1 MKHNISTPYWIIIS
15 IAIGFLSFALSSYL
29 LFNMTVERIVTI
41 FYSTALYKDLDTIK
55 KELFLKNLLP
65 EINDKASLNLNP
77 ALFRWIIF
85 HSVSLSLCLASSIFI
100 FYFMLLTYK
109 EYKRYF
115 NLEIRVVLI
124 TFIIVVIL
132 ALLYIAKPQT
142 RIINGVEI
150 MTYFNINFD
159 NPKCAINIIVWPMYT
174 VSLIPIIGIL
184 MGNFATY
191 FAFEN
196 KIKTILQS
204 QEEKTKAYSDLKDR
218 LNIFT
223 FYLGL
228 LVSCAV
234 IGSGLQRDMITNQ
247 IGKLLYPEEM
257 VYAYGIAFSTIL
269 ALLFIPSFIYLR
281 YAGKEYQNIIDSTKK
296 EDWWKIGVD
305 TVDNFKLAL
314 SVALPLISSIVQP
327 IITGH

>member
-1 MKHNISTPYWIIIS
+1 
-15 IAIGFLSFALSSYL
+15 
-29 LFNMTVERIVTI
+29 MTVKQPRAIVIPFNDVSPIEVKIINNEQKNRIDTI
-41 FYSTALYKDLDTIK
+41 FYSTALYENLDTTQK
-55 KELFLKNLLP
+55 KVYLKNLLP
-65 EINDKASLNLNP
+65 DINNKASLNLNP
-77 ALFRWIIF
+77 PIFRWIIF
-85 HSVSLSLCLASSIFI
+85 HSVSLSLFLASSIFI
-100 FYFMLLTYK
+100 FYLVFITYK
-109 EYKRYF
+109 QYRQYYNFKVVGVI
-115 NLEIRVVLI
+115 LVGVSVVLFALF
-124 TFIIVVIL
+124 FIST
-132 ALLYIAKPQT
+132 PQT
-142 RIINGVEI
+142 KIINGREL

-159 NPKCAINIIVWPMYT
+159 NPKCAINIIVIPMYI

-184 MGNFATY
+184 MGNFGTY
-191 FAFEN
+191 CSFES
-196 KIKTILQS
+196 KIAINSKS
-204 QEEKTKAYSDLKDR
+204 PEEKIIEYNDLKER

-247 IGKLLYPEEM
+247 IGELLYPEEM

-269 ALLFIPSFIYLR
+269 ALLLIPSFVYLR
-281 YAGKEYQNIIDSTKK
+281 YAGREYQNIIDSTKK

-327 IITGH
+327 ILTGH